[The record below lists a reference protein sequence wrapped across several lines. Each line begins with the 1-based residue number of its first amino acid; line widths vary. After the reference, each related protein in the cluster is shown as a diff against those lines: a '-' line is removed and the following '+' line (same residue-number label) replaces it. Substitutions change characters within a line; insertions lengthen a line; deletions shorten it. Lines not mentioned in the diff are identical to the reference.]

1 MISAFFIYNQKG
13 EVLISRLYRQDL
25 KRSVADIFRIQVISN
40 TDIRSP
46 IVTLGSTSFF
56 HVRHENLFIV
66 AVTKCNANA
75 ALVFEFC
82 YRLVN
87 IGKAYFGKLDEEAV
101 KNNFVLVYEL
111 LDEVLDFGYPQN
123 SETDTL
129 KLYITTEGVKSERAL
144 KEDSSKIT
152 IQATGATSWRRPD
165 IKYRKN
171 EAFIDVIESINL
183 LMSAKGNTLRA
194 DVSGQIM
201 MRAYLSGTPECKFG
215 LNDKLLLEKDTS
227 HKGMA
232 RKSTAVEI
240 DDCQFHQCVK
250 LGKFDSDRTISF
262 VPPDGEFELMR
273 YRTTENVILPFRV
286 HPVVN
291 EIGKSRVEYRV
302 TVKANFSPKLYAN
315 NVLIKIPTPLNTA
328 NINVRVASGKAKY
341 VPAENAILWKIP
353 RFQGQYEVMLS
364 GDAELSA
371 MTVKKA
377 WSRPPISMDFQVLM
391 FTSSGLLVRF
401 LKVFEKSNYTSVKWR
416 TFLTNFN
423 NNLISTTSRIPP
435 TPYQGSP
442 AYSSSQSGYPS
453 SHANLPHPSGYDRRD
468 DSNKKYFPPGH
479 ASYEPLDSYSEDKEM
494 LPTAGYSAVAPKTA
508 GPQPPK
514 NYDTQKLNEFEDES
528 KQEAKH
534 GGLMKYF
541 CCGSRSSCGKTC
553 AIICCIIILIII
565 GIVAA
570 VLLFGRVP
578 SVDFLGVAPPPN
590 GAQPYVKK
598 ASGFDFN
605 FGLRIQVNNPNV
617 IGATFSMIKAVAY
630 YPGHQNPI
638 GGGNLTN
645 VNIPSKQN
653 TTINFP
659 FSINYDASIDPGF
672 SILLD
677 IATKCGLTGGP
688 KSKLEIDYTLTLSFN
703 VLFIPLS
710 PSFQKTAN
718 IDCPIQDG
726 QIPNIPGFNISQ
738 IATEFNKPPK
748 TILMGA
754 QNEDFQD
761 SL

>member
-1 MISAFFIYNQKG
+1 KG

-183 LMSAKGNTLRA
+183 LMSAKGTTLRA

-315 NVLIKIPTPLNTA
+315 NVLLKIPTPLNTA

-341 VPAENAILWKIP
+341 VPAENAIVWKIP

-401 LKVFEKSNYTSVKWR
+401 LK
-416 TFLTNFN
+416 
-423 NNLISTTSRIPP
+423 
-435 TPYQGSP
+435 
-442 AYSSSQSGYPS
+442 
-453 SHANLPHPSGYDRRD
+453 
-468 DSNKKYFPPGH
+468 
-479 ASYEPLDSYSEDKEM
+479 
-494 LPTAGYSAVAPKTA
+494 
-508 GPQPPK
+508 
-514 NYDTQKLNEFEDES
+514 
-528 KQEAKH
+528 
-534 GGLMKYF
+534 
-541 CCGSRSSCGKTC
+541 
-553 AIICCIIILIII
+553 
-565 GIVAA
+565 
-570 VLLFGRVP
+570 
-578 SVDFLGVAPPPN
+578 
-590 GAQPYVKK
+590 
-598 ASGFDFN
+598 
-605 FGLRIQVNNPNV
+605 
-617 IGATFSMIKAVAY
+617 
-630 YPGHQNPI
+630 
-638 GGGNLTN
+638 
-645 VNIPSKQN
+645 
-653 TTINFP
+653 
-659 FSINYDASIDPGF
+659 
-672 SILLD
+672 
-677 IATKCGLTGGP
+677 
-688 KSKLEIDYTLTLSFN
+688 
-703 VLFIPLS
+703 
-710 PSFQKTAN
+710 
-718 IDCPIQDG
+718 
-726 QIPNIPGFNISQ
+726 
-738 IATEFNKPPK
+738 
-748 TILMGA
+748 
-754 QNEDFQD
+754 
-761 SL
+761 